1 MDADERRLSGFKVA
15 THVVRLPVESLK
27 VERKVFRLKTEGER
41 EPFFE
46 HRMMKSLRSA
56 SL

>member
-1 MDADERRLSGFKVA
+1 LGIYLKFELWSLTFIVG
-15 THVVRLPVESLK
+15 LPVESLK

>member
-1 MDADERRLSGFKVA
+1 MNILIIDDWNIKDVSTQGD
-15 THVVRLPVESLK
+15 
-27 VERKVFRLKTEGER
+27 RLKLARRTAGGTEGER